1 LHARGGHSRLSDL
14 RVRGYTDR
22 RKGGKNMSVRWTRSS
37 QISQGHFP
45 AALAW
50 AKEAAGFVEK
60 KFQLPHVDVWMDA
73 FGKSGVIR
81 WSIDFPDLGAVEK
94 ALGQTLADPEYHKLV
109 EKAAKLFIDGSTHD
123 TVSKKL

>member
-1 LHARGGHSRLSDL
+1 
-14 RVRGYTDR
+14 
-22 RKGGKNMSVRWTRSS
+22 MSVRWTRSA

-45 AALAW
+45 EAISW

-60 KFQLPHVDVWMDA
+60 KYSLPPVSVWFDA

-81 WSIDFPDLGAVEK
+81 WSIDFADLGAVEK
-94 ALGQTLADPEYHKLV
+94 ALGQTLGDPDYHKLIA
-109 EKAAKLFIDGSTHD
+109 KAAPFFIDGSTHD

>member
-1 LHARGGHSRLSDL
+1 
-14 RVRGYTDR
+14 
-22 RKGGKNMSVRWTRSS
+22 MSVRWTRSA
-37 QISQGHFP
+37 QISQGRFP
-45 AALAW
+45 EAIAW

-60 KFQLPHVDVWMDA
+60 KYQLPAVAVFMDA

-81 WSIDFPDLGAVEK
+81 WSIDFADLGAVEK

-109 EKAAKLFIDGSTHD
+109 AKAATLFIDGSTHD

>member
-1 LHARGGHSRLSDL
+1 
-14 RVRGYTDR
+14 
-22 RKGGKNMSVRWTRSS
+22 MSVRWTRSA
-37 QISQGHFP
+37 QISRGQLP

-60 KFQLPHVDVWMDA
+60 KYKLPTVEVWMDA

-81 WSIDFPDLGAVEK
+81 WSIDFADLGAVEK
-94 ALGQTLADPEYHKLV
+94 ALGQTLADPEYHKLL
-109 EKAAKLFIDGSTHD
+109 EKSASLFIDGSTHD